1 MPEEF
6 LEISNKSI
14 WALVQHFVAIGDVLK
29 NELPFD
35 YLTPSW
41 HIEDGSEDFTVGIS
55 ARRGEKHHLLTIYT
69 HYLDAPPEPK
79 EMYPPDCC
87 ALGTLQ
93 ISSSEPLRP
102 EALEVCGT
110 PERWMVHHNG
120 KWVPLSA
127 SYVAFLMGINQEPP
141 SAS

>member
-1 MPEEF
+1 MSEDF
-6 LEISNKSI
+6 SEISNKSI
-14 WALVQHFVAIGDVLK
+14 WVLLKHVVTIVDALK
-29 NELPFD
+29 SELPFD

-41 HIEDGSEDFTVGIS
+41 HIEDGTDNFTVGVLGRWGKRYHS
-55 ARRGEKHHLLTIYT
+55 LSIYT

-87 ALGTLQ
+87 AVGTLQ
-93 ISSSEPLRP
+93 ISSTEPVPR

-127 SYVAFLMGINQEPP
+127 SYVAFLMGINQKPP
-141 SAS
+141 STS